1 MEMQREG
8 ARRAAATMSHRRTV
22 QRSMHGINGFI
33 EQVHCIA
40 TDRSA
45 PNYQNLAGILPVTT
59 VANPVVGFGLGTGAM
74 F

>member
-1 MEMQREG
+1 
-8 ARRAAATMSHRRTV
+8 
-22 QRSMHGINGFI
+22 MHGINGFI